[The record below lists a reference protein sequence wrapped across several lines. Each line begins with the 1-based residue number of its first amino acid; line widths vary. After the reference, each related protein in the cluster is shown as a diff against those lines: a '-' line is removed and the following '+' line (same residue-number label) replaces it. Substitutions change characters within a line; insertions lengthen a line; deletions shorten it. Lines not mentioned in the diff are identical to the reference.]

1 MAYQFK
7 IKLEGIK
14 KPPVW
19 RRLIV
24 PEDITF
30 ERFHMIIQ
38 AAFGWMDCHLY
49 KFGDKPYHG
58 SLEIKGT
65 EETDDD
71 TIGFDAEL
79 YAALGICPRKTM
91 RADETKLADIFGKGT
106 KKLTYLYDFGDD
118 WVHTITLEDTV
129 ENIGDHAVCTAGKG
143 ACPPE
148 DCGGPYGY
156 ENLKQMFEEEPD
168 SKEAD
173 EQRRWLGLDA
183 DECFDAKYFDLE
195 ETNEM
200 LKEV

>member
-1 MAYQFK
+1 MAYLFK

-19 RRLIV
+19 RRVIV

-65 EETDDD
+65 EEPDDD
-71 TIGFDAEL
+71 TVGFDAEL

-91 RADETKLADIFGKGT
+91 RADETKLADIPYEMQRDIEVHYQNVLFIVFKLMGFYTEVEYRTAAGRVDLVLKTDSYIYVMEFKLNGTAEQAIEQIESKGYAEPFAADGR
-106 KKLTYLYDFGDD
+106 KVVKAGVGFSKAQK
-118 WVHTITLEDTV
+118 TIEKWIV
-129 ENIGDHAVCTAGKG
+129 E
-143 ACPPE
+143 
-148 DCGGPYGY
+148 
-156 ENLKQMFEEEPD
+156 
-168 SKEAD
+168 
-173 EQRRWLGLDA
+173 W
-183 DECFDAKYFDLE
+183 
-195 ETNEM
+195 
-200 LKEV
+200 

>member
-1 MAYQFK
+1 
-7 IKLEGIK
+7 
-14 KPPVW
+14 
-19 RRLIV
+19 
-24 PEDITF
+24 
-30 ERFHMIIQ
+30 
-38 AAFGWMDCHLY
+38 
-49 KFGDKPYHG
+49 
-58 SLEIKGT
+58 
-65 EETDDD
+65 
-71 TIGFDAEL
+71 
-79 YAALGICPRKTM
+79 M

-156 ENLKQMFEEEPD
+156 ENLKQMFAEKPD
-168 SKEAD
+168 SKETD
-173 EQRRWLGLDA
+173 EQRRWLGLVA